1 MILDGKTV
9 VVMGVGDGL
18 GREVA
23 EKAVRD
29 GANVVLAARTEA
41 QLEAVAA
48 KVDPSGERVAWKAT
62 DLGDAGQ
69 VAALAELAVARFGGI
84 HALAHVAA
92 LASLHGS
99 FEESSL
105 EDWER
110 AYQTNVAGTVRVV
123 RALLPHLRE
132 QGGGSIV
139 LVGSQAASL
148 PTTLQVAYAASK
160 GALRSAMYYMAK
172 ELGPDR
178 IRVNTVVPTWMWG
191 PPVQNYVR
199 MQAEARGVDES
210 VIVGEIASQ
219 MPLGEIPEDGDV
231 AEAIVFLCSDRARM
245 ITGQYLQ
252 VNGGQSMI

>member
-1 MILDGKTV
+1 MILQGKTI

-23 EKAVRD
+23 EKAARD

-41 QLEAVAA
+41 QLEAVGKAI
-48 KVDPSGERVAWKAT
+48 DPSGDRVAWLPT
-62 DLGDAGQ
+62 DLADDNQ
-69 VAALAELAVARFGGI
+69 VQALVELAVSRFGRLDG
-84 HALAHVAA
+84 LAQVAA

-99 FEESSL
+99 FEESDL
-105 EDWER
+105 GDWER
-110 AYQTNVAGTVRVV
+110 AYQVNVAGTVRTS
-123 RALLPHLRE
+123 RAALPHMRKA
-132 QGGGSIV
+132 GGGSIV

-148 PTTLQVAYAASK
+148 PTTAQIAYAASK

-172 ELGPDR
+172 ELGPDK

-191 PPVQNYVR
+191 PPVQKFVAI
-199 MQAEARGVDES
+199 QAEARGVDES
-210 VIVGEIASQ
+210 VVVAEIASQ

-245 ITGQYLQ
+245 ITGQWLQ
-252 VNGGQSMI
+252 VNAGQSMV